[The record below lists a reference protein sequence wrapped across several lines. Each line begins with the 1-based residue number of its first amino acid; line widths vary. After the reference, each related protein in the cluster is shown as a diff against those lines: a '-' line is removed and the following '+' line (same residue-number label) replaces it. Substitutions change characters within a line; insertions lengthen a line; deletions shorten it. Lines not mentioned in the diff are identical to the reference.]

1 MEDDLLQF
9 FKAMADETRLK
20 MIGLLARESY
30 SGEALAEI
38 VGVKPATVSHHLAK
52 LAEAGLVS
60 ARMDGHAK
68 LYTLRLDAL
77 HAMAARLL
85 APGTLPAEAAPDPSA
100 PSSAQALDAF
110 DRKVLADF
118 RRPDGT
124 LKQIPVQQK
133 KLQAVLRHLVQEFEP
148 GRRYPEKQVNAL
160 LGRYHA
166 DTASLRRAL
175 IEYRLMQRAG
185 GVYWRT
191 TGKE

>member
-1 MEDDLLQF
+1 MEDELLQF

-20 MIGLLARESY
+20 MVGLLARESY
-30 SGEALAEI
+30 SGEVLAEI
-38 VGVKPATVSHHLAK
+38 LGIKPATVSHHLAK

-60 ARMDGHAK
+60 ARMEGHAK

-77 HAMAARLL
+77 HAMAGRLL
-85 APGTLPAEAAPDPSA
+85 APGTLPAAAAPD
-100 PSSAQALDAF
+100 LDAF
-110 DRKVLADF
+110 DQKVLADF
-118 RRPDGT
+118 LGPDGV

-133 KLQAVLRHLVQEFEP
+133 KLQAVLRHLVKEFEP

-191 TGKE
+191 PEKE

>member
-30 SGEALAEI
+30 SGEVLAEI
-38 VGVKPATVSHHLAK
+38 LGVRPATVSHHLGK

-60 ARMDGHAK
+60 GRMDGHAK

-77 HAMAARLL
+77 HAMASRLL
-85 APGTLPAEAAPDPSA
+85 APGTLPAEAAPD
-100 PSSAQALDAF
+100 LDAF
-110 DRKVLADF
+110 DRKVLAGF
-118 RRPDGT
+118 LRPDGT

-133 KLQAVLRHLVQEFEP
+133 KLQAVLRHLVKEFEP
-148 GRRYPEKQVNAL
+148 ARRYPEKQVNAL

-185 GVYWRT
+185 GSYWRV
-191 TGKE
+191 